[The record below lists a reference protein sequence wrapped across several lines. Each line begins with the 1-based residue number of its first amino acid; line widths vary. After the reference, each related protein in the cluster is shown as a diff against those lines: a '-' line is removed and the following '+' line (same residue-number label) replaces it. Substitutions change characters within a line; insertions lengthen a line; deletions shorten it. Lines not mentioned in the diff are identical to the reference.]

1 MLVYQYK
8 VWQSGVLQSE
18 RLIDNRLLTLPE
30 VQEKN
35 PYVTKIYLEAI
46 IYQEGIIYLEAII
59 DG

>member
-1 MLVYQYK
+1 MIVYQYK
-8 VWQSGVLQSE
+8 VWESGVLQSE
-18 RLIDNRLLTLPE
+18 RIIDNRLLSLPE

-46 IYQEGIIYLEAII
+46 I